1 MRVGLS
7 ADRPVERVSFGDSY
21 TDFYGYNRE
30 VYLTHFDD
38 GVQGFI
44 STSDTSGK
52 LRLVRSGSTITGYYY
67 SSNNWA
73 SIHSSSATTDD
84 VNFSLSA

>member
-52 LRLVRSGSTITGYYY
+52 LRLVWRLYLDGVQEWIQY
-67 SSNNWA
+67 
-73 SIHSSSATTDD
+73 
-84 VNFSLSA
+84 